1 VTDIDVRGRSPAGRR
16 LSGLLRVSAALL
28 GIPLCLTLSACAGG
42 TMDDLVDYVAKIK
55 ARKSRQIAPLP
66 EIKVPE
72 FYVYRSSKERD
83 PFAPFVEEEPEP
95 VAIASNSGI
104 TPPENHIREELE
116 YFPLDSLRM
125 VGTLEMR
132 DDVWALITAPDGA
145 VHRIRT
151 GNYVGK
157 NYGKVTLVADD
168 RLELLEIVPDGM
180 GGWQERSA
188 KMDLVE

>member
-1 VTDIDVRGRSPAGRR
+1 VTDIDVQAGSPAGGR
-16 LSGLLRVSAALL
+16 LSRLLRVSSTLL
-28 GIPLCLTLSACAGG
+28 GIPLCLALSACAGG
-42 TMDDLVDYVAKIK
+42 TMDDLVDYVGEVK

-72 FYVYRSSKERD
+72 FYVYRSSNERD

-95 VAIASNSGI
+95 VSIASNTGI

-132 DDVWALITAPDGA
+132 EDIWALITAPDGA
-145 VHRIRT
+145 VHRIRS

-157 NYGKVTLVADD
+157 NYGKVILVADD

-188 KMDLVE
+188 KLDLVE